1 VWKAP
6 RLNHSTAAGCG
17 TGRTGTGGLRGAAE
31 GSRLISVSGAEP
43 RRAAVDSDVM
53 SATSPDL
60 AGRTALVTGATGGL
74 GLELG
79 RLLARRRATV
89 LAGCRASA
97 RFERARAQVAA
108 SDGTE
113 AAARWQ
119 AAPADLAVDADVDGL
134 AADLAASGPALD
146 FVFLN
151 AGIHDV
157 PHGLT
162 SDGHERTFAAN
173 YLGHFRLL
181 HRLAL
186 AGTLAPAARIVTSQ
200 SEAVH
205 SNPFARAAIDVLER
219 PESTALGRA
228 LWRATASPNTKVLL
242 ALMAIEWSRR
252 TAGGALA
259 GTTFVGAS
267 PGPLRTG
274 NVEQPGLAMAL
285 LRRLAPLLLRPAA
298 AGAELLAWVATE
310 PEIAGRGGAVYRRDR
325 RPVRL
330 RAVARDPET
339 ARRAWETTERVLGLP
354 AFPS

>member
-1 VWKAP
+1 
-6 RLNHSTAAGCG
+6 
-17 TGRTGTGGLRGAAE
+17 
-31 GSRLISVSGAEP
+31 
-43 RRAAVDSDVM
+43 M
-53 SATSPDL
+53 SATAPDL

-79 RLLARRRATV
+79 RLLVRRGATV
-89 LAGCRASA
+89 LAGCRSPA
-97 RFERARAQVAA
+97 RFERSRADVAA
-108 SDGTE
+108 SDGDG
-113 AAARWQ
+113 AAARWRP
-119 AAPADLAVDADVDGL
+119 APADLAVDAEVERL
-134 AADLAASGPALD
+134 AAELAAAGPRLD
-146 FVFLN
+146 LLLLN

-162 SDGHERTFAAN
+162 ADGHERTFAAN

-181 HRLAL
+181 HRLASADRL
-186 AGTLAPAARIVTSQ
+186 AASARIVTSQ

-205 SNPFARAAIDVLER
+205 SNPFARAAIDVVER
-219 PESTALGRA
+219 PESTRLGRLA
-228 LWRATASPNTKVLL
+228 WRATASPNTKVLL
-242 ALMAIEWSRR
+242 ALAAIEWTRR
-252 TAGGALA
+252 TAGTALA
-259 GTTFVGAS
+259 GTTFLGAS

-298 AGAELLAWVATE
+298 AGAELLAWVATAAE
-310 PEIAGRGGAVYRRDR
+310 PAGRGGTVYGRDR

-354 AFPS
+354 PFAP